1 MTAKKELLR
10 LLLVW
15 VATHFLLVTVVFHPE
30 MHWDNPTWDVRLY
43 YYYANLMLDGKAP
56 YKDFSPEYPPL
67 ALPFFVLPRLF
78 SHDFN
83 SYLQIYNLEVLAVEV
98 ATLVVILGIIY
109 RCSLDDERRPHPL
122 YAYILLVSSSGQIF
136 LNRYDALPA
145 FLVTLSI
152 YLYVRGDA
160 KSAWAILA
168 CSVMTK
174 VYPIILAPLF
184 ILTYFRGGKWRV
196 KECLS
201 GVVTFAGSLTLISL
215 PFLLIAGE
223 NVLLPFVYH
232 VERGIQL
239 ESTYASLLLW
249 LHQMLGLPVS
259 IVFPFR
265 SYEVLSPSSLAL
277 SQLALPIMLISQLG
291 LYLLFFGSLRKGK
304 EDGCQQ
310 KSDDAPRLI
319 RFSLLSTLSFL
330 LSYKVF
336 SPQFLAWLF
345 PLVALMKGSRRAE
358 KNITAIFI
366 VACGLT
372 QIIFPLAYDQL
383 VDLSGLVI
391 LVLLLRN
398 LLLVACLLL
407 VMNWKSGDGLLSRLH
422 PLVFTFAGAV
432 LLFAGLISI
441 TLLGWSSIYY
451 LDIPVCHPGILF
463 TIGLNLVLCSFL

>member
-1 MTAKKELLR
+1 MTAKKEGLK

-15 VATHFLLVTVVFHPE
+15 MATHFLLVAIIFFPEIHWSNPSGDVWLYFH
-30 MHWDNPTWDVRLY
+30 
-43 YYYANLMLDGKAP
+43 YANLLISGKVP
-56 YKDFSPEYPPL
+56 YRDFSPEYPPL

-78 SHDFN
+78 ARDFN
-83 SYLQIYNLEVLAVEV
+83 AYFQIYNLEVLAVEA
-98 ATLVVILGIIY
+98 ATLAIILGIVY
-109 RCSLDDERRPHPL
+109 RCYPDSKRRLHPL
-122 YAYILLVSSSGQIF
+122 YAYILLVSSGGQIF

-145 FLVTLSI
+145 FLVTLAI
-152 YLYVRGDA
+152 YLYARGHA
-160 KSAWAILA
+160 KSAWVTLA

-184 ILTYFRGGKWRV
+184 ILTYLRGGKWRV
-196 KECLS
+196 KECLL

-223 NVLLPFVYH
+223 QTLLPFLYH

-239 ESTYASLLLW
+239 ESTYASLLLS
-249 LHQMLGLPVS
+249 LHQTSGLPVR

-265 SYEVLSPSSLAL
+265 SYEVLSPLSSTL
-277 SQLALPIMLISQLG
+277 SWMALPIMLISQLG
-291 LYLLFFGSLRKGK
+291 LYLLFFGSLRRGK
-304 EDGCQQ
+304 EDGSQQ
-310 KSDDAPRLI
+310 KSDDAPCLI
-319 RFSLLSTLSFL
+319 RFSLLSTLAFL

-336 SPQFLAWLF
+336 SPQFLTWLF
-345 PLVALMKGSRRAE
+345 PFVSLMKGSQRAE

-398 LLLVACLLL
+398 LLLGACFLLIL
-407 VMNWKSGDGLLSRLH
+407 NWRSRDGLLSKLN
-422 PLVFTFAGAV
+422 PLIFTVAGAV
-432 LLFAGLISI
+432 LLFAGLINIS
-441 TLLGWSSIYY
+441 LFGWSSIYY
-451 LDIPVCHPGILF
+451 LYIPICHPGILL
-463 TIGLNLVLCSFL
+463 TMGLNLVLCTFL